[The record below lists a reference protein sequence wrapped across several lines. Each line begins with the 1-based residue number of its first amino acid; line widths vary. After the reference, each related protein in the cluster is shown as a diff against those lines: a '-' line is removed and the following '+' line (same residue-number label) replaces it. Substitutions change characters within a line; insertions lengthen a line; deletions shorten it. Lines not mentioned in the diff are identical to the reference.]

1 MAGSM
6 ELGDLYD
13 PFQCKLSYASMK
25 RYRFCCQNPWYQ
37 QIPSEWGIRSL
48 YFALKAFF
56 REMPPFQ
63 SLDFRTTIIIVHWKH
78 SDRLNNLIAFPRLH
92 YLRYIQGYRVLKFP
106 QRCSFL
112 SSTPI
117 SVGKVNSFWLILSF
131 IWCLFN
137 IFGYAGLP
145 VSNLYYVTGQ
155 QKEKWGISGTQL
167 TYYSRSV

>member
-1 MAGSM
+1 MT
-6 ELGDLYD
+6 
-13 PFQCKLSYASMK
+13 FT
-25 RYRFCCQNPWYQ
+25 
-37 QIPSEWGIRSL
+37 IPSNANYPMLLWKDTDFVAKILDINKFHLSEGLEAFTLLWRL
-48 YFALKAFF
+48 FF